1 MNFDLVE
8 LLTHPASMLLMIMGL
23 DLIFGDPVY
32 SFHPVRII
40 GSLISYYET
49 GLRHSGFNGRFGGVL
64 LSLLLI
70 LSTLLFSMG
79 IFELLEYFHWSLSCL
94 WYVFLGWSF
103 LALGDLLKHARKVA
117 NAMEKEDLS
126 LSKITVGKLVGR
138 DTDLMDL
145 PACGRATVE
154 SVGENF
160 NDGVI
165 APIFYFCLFGI
176 PGIVIYKVVNTLD
189 SMVGYRNE
197 QYHDF
202 GWFSAKLDDL
212 MSFLPARI
220 SWLFLSGAAFFYTQ
234 LSGTNALK
242 VGWKDHFKLPSFNA
256 GWCEATVAGALKIK
270 LCGPI
275 WRDGRLAQNVWLGRQ
290 GDREG
295 ATVKDIKLVNSL
307 ALTSSLIGFGFTM
320 VILCFSGFLPFLS
333 S

>member
-1 MNFDLVE
+1 MNVDLVE
-8 LLTHPASMLLMIMGL
+8 LLTHPAFMLLMILGL

-32 SFHPVRII
+32 RFHPVRMI
-40 GSLISYYET
+40 GSLISWQEA
-49 GLRHSGFNGRFGGVL
+49 GLRHSGLNGKFGGVL

-79 IFELLEYFHWSLSCL
+79 IFKFLEYFHWSLSWV

-103 LALGDLLKHARKVA
+103 LALGDLLKHARQVA
-117 NAMEKEDLS
+117 AAMEKEDLS
-126 LSKITVGKLVGR
+126 LSKVTVGKLVGR
-138 DTDLMDL
+138 DTNLMDL

-176 PGIVIYKVVNTLD
+176 PGILVYKVVNTLD

-197 QYHDF
+197 QYQDF
-202 GWFSAKLDDL
+202 GWCSAKLDDL
-212 MSFLPARI
+212 MSFMPARI
-220 SWLFLSGAAFFYTQ
+220 SWLFLSGAAVFYPQ
-234 LSGTNALK
+234 LSGSNALK
-242 VGWKDHFKLPSFNA
+242 VGWRDHFKLPSFNA

-295 ATVKDIKLVNSL
+295 ATVKAIQLVNSL
-307 ALTSSLIGFGFTM
+307 ALTSSLLGSGFTM
-320 VILCFSGFLPFLS
+320 VMLYYSEFLPFFS
-333 S
+333 

>member
-1 MNFDLVE
+1 MNFNFFE
-8 LLTHPASMLLMIMGL
+8 LLTHPALVLLIILGL

-32 SFHPVRII
+32 RFHPVRLIV
-40 GSLISYYET
+40 SLISWLEA
-49 GLRHSGFNGRFGGVL
+49 GLRHSGLNGKFGGVL

-70 LSTLLFSMG
+70 ISTLLFSIG
-79 IFELLEYFHWSLSCL
+79 IFKFLEYFHWSLSWG
-94 WYVFLGWSF
+94 WYVFQGWSF
-103 LALGDLLKHARKVA
+103 LALGDLLKHARIVA

-126 LSKITVGKLVGR
+126 LSKLNVGKLVGR
-138 DTDLMDL
+138 DTNFMDL
-145 PACGRATVE
+145 SACGRATVE

-165 APIFYFCLFGI
+165 APIFYYCLFGI
-176 PGIVIYKVVNTLD
+176 PGLLIYKVINTLD

-197 QYHDF
+197 NYQNF
-202 GWFSAKLDDL
+202 GWSSAKLDDL

-220 SWLFLSGAAFFYTQ
+220 SWLLLSVTAAFFPQ

-242 VGWKDHFKLPSFNA
+242 AGWKDHFKLSSFNA

-275 WRDGRLAQNVWLGRQ
+275 WREGHLSQNVWLGRQ

-295 ATVKDIKLVNSL
+295 ATVEDIKLVNRL
-307 ALTSSLIGFGFTM
+307 ALTSSLIGSGFTM
-320 VILCFSGFLPFLS
+320 LMLCYSGFLPFFS
-333 S
+333 

>member
-1 MNFDLVE
+1 MNFDLAE
-8 LLTHPASMLLMIMGL
+8 LLTHPAVMLLMIMGL

-40 GSLISYYET
+40 GSLISCYET
-49 GLRHSGFNGRFGGVL
+49 GLRHSGLNGRFGGVL
-64 LSLLLI
+64 LSILLI
-70 LSTLLFSMG
+70 LSTLLFSIG
-79 IFELLEYFHWSLSCL
+79 IFELLEHFHWSLSWV

-103 LALGDLLKHARKVA
+103 LALGDLLKHARQVA

-126 LSKITVGKLVGR
+126 LSRITVGKLVGR

-176 PGIVIYKVVNTLD
+176 PGILVYKVVNTLD

-197 QYHDF
+197 KYHDF

-220 SWLFLSGAAFFYTQ
+220 SWLFLSGAAIFYTQ
-234 LSGTNALK
+234 LSGTNAIK
-242 VGWKDHFKLPSFNA
+242 VGWKDHFKLSSFNA

-275 WRDGRLAQNVWLGRQ
+275 WRDGRLAHNVWLGRQ
-290 GDREG
+290 DDREG

>member
-1 MNFDLVE
+1 MNVDLVE
-8 LLTHPASMLLMIMGL
+8 LLTHPAFTLLMILGL

-32 SFHPVRII
+32 RFHPIRII
-40 GSLISYYET
+40 GCLISWHEK
-49 GLRHSGFNGRFGGVL
+49 GLRQLGLNGKFGGVL

-70 LSTLLFSMG
+70 LITLLFSTG
-79 IFELLEYFHWSLSCL
+79 IFKFLEYFHWSLSWV

-103 LALGDLLKHARKVA
+103 LALGDLLKHARQVA
-117 NAMEKEDLS
+117 TAMEKEDLS
-126 LSKITVGKLVGR
+126 LSKVTVGKLVGR
-138 DTDLMDL
+138 DTNLMDL

-176 PGIVIYKVVNTLD
+176 PGILVYKVVNTLD

-197 QYHDF
+197 QYQDF
-202 GWFSAKLDDL
+202 GWCSAKLDDL
-212 MSFLPARI
+212 MSFMPARI
-220 SWLFLSGAAFFYTQ
+220 SWLFLSGAAVFYPQ
-234 LSGTNALK
+234 LSGSNALK
-242 VGWKDHFKLPSFNA
+242 VGWRDHFKLPSFNA

-275 WRDGRLAQNVWLGRQ
+275 WRNGCLAQNVWLGRQ
-290 GDREG
+290 GDSEG

-307 ALTSSLIGFGFTM
+307 ALTSSIIGSGFTM
-320 VILCFSGFLPFLS
+320 VMLCYSGFLPFFS
-333 S
+333 

>member
-8 LLTHPASMLLMIMGL
+8 LMTHPALMLLMIMGL

-40 GSLISYYET
+40 GSLISCYET
-49 GLRHSGFNGRFGGVL
+49 GLRNSGLNGRFGGVL
-64 LSLLLI
+64 LSILLI

-79 IFELLEYFHWSLSCL
+79 IFELLEHLHWSLS
-94 WYVFLGWSF
+94 WVWFVFLGWSF
-103 LALGDLLKHARKVA
+103 LALGDLLKHARQVA

-176 PGIVIYKVVNTLD
+176 PGILVYKVVNTLD

-197 QYHDF
+197 QYQDF
-202 GWFSAKLDDL
+202 GWCSAKLDDL
-212 MSFLPARI
+212 MSFMPARI
-220 SWLFLSGAAFFYTQ
+220 SWLFLSGAAVFYPQ
-234 LSGTNALK
+234 LSGSNALK
-242 VGWKDHFKLPSFNA
+242 VGWRDHFKLPSFNA

-307 ALTSSLIGFGFTM
+307 ALTSSLIGSGFTIVM
-320 VILCFSGFLPFLS
+320 LCYSGFLPFFS
-333 S
+333 

>member
-8 LLTHPASMLLMIMGL
+8 LLTHPAFMLLMILGL

-32 SFHPVRII
+32 RFHPVRMI
-40 GSLISYYET
+40 GSLISWHEA
-49 GLRHSGFNGRFGGVL
+49 GLRHSGLNGKFGGVL

-79 IFELLEYFHWSLSCL
+79 IFKFLEYFHWSLSWV

-103 LALGDLLKHARKVA
+103 LALGDLLKHARQVA
-117 NAMEKEDLS
+117 AAMEKEDLT
-126 LSKITVGKLVGR
+126 LSKVTVGKLVGR
-138 DTDLMDL
+138 DTNLMDL

-160 NDGVI
+160 NDGII

-176 PGIVIYKVVNTLD
+176 PGILVYKVVNTLD

-197 QYHDF
+197 QYQDF
-202 GWFSAKLDDL
+202 GWCSAKLDDL
-212 MSFLPARI
+212 MSFMPARI
-220 SWLFLSGAAFFYTQ
+220 SWLFLSGAAVFYPQ
-234 LSGTNALK
+234 LSGSNALK
-242 VGWKDHFKLPSFNA
+242 VGWRDHFKLPSFNA

-275 WRDGRLAQNVWLGRQ
+275 WRDGRLAQNVWLGRH

-307 ALTSSLIGFGFTM
+307 ALTSSLIGSGFTM
-320 VILCFSGFLPFLS
+320 VMLCYSGFLPFFS
-333 S
+333 

>member
-1 MNFDLVE
+1 MNFDLIE
-8 LLTHPASMLLMIMGL
+8 LITHPSFTLLIILVL

-32 SFHPVRII
+32 RFHPVKLI
-40 GSLISYYET
+40 GSLISLYET
-49 GLRHSGFNGRFGGVL
+49 RLRQSGLNGKFGGIL

-70 LSTLLFSMG
+70 LSTLLFSIG
-79 IFELLEYFHWSLSCL
+79 VFKFLENFHWSLNWV

-103 LALGDLLKHARKVA
+103 LALGDLLKHARQVA
-117 NAMEKEDLS
+117 IAMEKENLS
-126 LSKITVGKLVGR
+126 LSKINVGKLVGR
-138 DTDLMDL
+138 DTNLMDL

-176 PGIVIYKVVNTLD
+176 PGILVYKVVNTLD

-197 QYHDF
+197 KYQDF
-202 GWFSAKLDDL
+202 GWCSAKLDDL
-212 MSFLPARI
+212 MNFMPARI
-220 SWLFLSGAAFFYTQ
+220 SWLFLSGAAFFYPQ
-234 LSGTNALK
+234 LSGSNALK
-242 VGWKDHFKLPSFNA
+242 VGWRDHFKLPSFNA

-275 WRDGRLAQNVWLGRQ
+275 WRDGHLAQNVWLGRQ

-307 ALTSSLIGFGFTM
+307 ATTSSLIGFGFTM
-320 VILCFSGFLPFLS
+320 FILCFSGFLPFFR
-333 S
+333 

>member
-8 LLTHPASMLLMIMGL
+8 LLTHHAFMLLLILGL
-23 DLIFGDPVY
+23 DLFFGDPIY
-32 SFHPVRII
+32 RFHPVRLI
-40 GSLISYYET
+40 GSLISLHES
-49 GLRHSGFNGRFGGVL
+49 GLRYSGLNGKFGGIL

-70 LSTLLFSMG
+70 LSTLLFSIA
-79 IFELLEYFHWSLSCL
+79 IFKFLEYFHWSLSWL
-94 WYVFLGWSF
+94 WYIFLGWSF
-103 LALGDLLKHARKVA
+103 IALGDLLKHARQVA
-117 NAMEKEDLS
+117 NAMEKKDLS

-138 DTDLMDL
+138 DTNLMDL

-176 PGIVIYKVVNTLD
+176 PGILVYKVVNTLD

-197 QYHDF
+197 QYKDF
-202 GWFSAKLDDL
+202 GWCSAKLDDL
-212 MSFLPARI
+212 MSFIPALI
-220 SWLFLSGAAFFYTQ
+220 SWLVLSGAAFFYPQ
-234 LSGTNALK
+234 LSGSNALK
-242 VGWKDHFKLPSFNA
+242 IGWRDHFKLPSFNA

-275 WRDGRLAQNVWLGRQ
+275 WRDGRLAHNVWLGRQ

-307 ALTSSLIGFGFTM
+307 ALIASLIGSGFIIF
-320 VILCFSGFLPFLS
+320 ILCFYKFLPFFRL
-333 S
+333 

>member
-1 MNFDLVE
+1 MNVDLVE
-8 LLTHPASMLLMIMGL
+8 LLTHPAFMLLMILGL

-32 SFHPVRII
+32 RFHPVRMI
-40 GSLISYYET
+40 GSLISWHEA
-49 GLRHSGFNGRFGGVL
+49 GLRHSGLNGKFGGVL

-70 LSTLLFSMG
+70 LSTLLLSMG
-79 IFELLEYFHWSLSCL
+79 IFKLLEYFHWSLSWV

-103 LALGDLLKHARKVA
+103 LALGDLLKHARQVA
-117 NAMEKEDLS
+117 AAMEKEDLS
-126 LSKITVGKLVGR
+126 LSKVTVGKLVGR
-138 DTDLMDL
+138 DTNLMDL

-176 PGIVIYKVVNTLD
+176 PGILVYKVVNTLD

-197 QYHDF
+197 QYQDF
-202 GWFSAKLDDL
+202 GWCSAKLDDL
-212 MSFLPARI
+212 MSFMPARI
-220 SWLFLSGAAFFYTQ
+220 SWLFLSGAAVFYPQ
-234 LSGTNALK
+234 LSGSNALK
-242 VGWKDHFKLPSFNA
+242 VGWRDHFKLPSFNA

-307 ALTSSLIGFGFTM
+307 ALTSSLIGSVFTM
-320 VILCFSGFLPFLS
+320 VMLCYSGFLPFFS
-333 S
+333 

>member
-1 MNFDLVE
+1 MNVDLVE
-8 LLTHPASMLLMIMGL
+8 LLTHPAFMLLMILGL

-32 SFHPVRII
+32 RFHPVRMI
-40 GSLISYYET
+40 GSLISWHEA
-49 GLRHSGFNGRFGGVL
+49 GLRHSGLNGKFGGVL

-70 LSTLLFSMG
+70 LSTFLFCLG
-79 IFELLEYFHWSLSCL
+79 IFKLLEYFHWSLSWV

-103 LALGDLLKHARKVA
+103 LALGDLLKHARQVA
-117 NAMEKEDLS
+117 AAIEKEDLY
-126 LSKITVGKLVGR
+126 LSKVTVGKLVGR
-138 DTDLMDL
+138 DTNLMDL

-176 PGIVIYKVVNTLD
+176 PGILVYKVVNTLD

-197 QYHDF
+197 QYQDF
-202 GWFSAKLDDL
+202 GWCSAKLDDL
-212 MSFLPARI
+212 MSFMPARI
-220 SWLFLSGAAFFYTQ
+220 SWLFLSGAAVFYPQ
-234 LSGTNALK
+234 LSGSNALK
-242 VGWKDHFKLPSFNA
+242 VGWKDHLKLASFNA

-307 ALTSSLIGFGFTM
+307 ALTSSLIGSGFTM
-320 VILCFSGFLPFLS
+320 VMLCYSGFLPFFS
-333 S
+333 

>member
-1 MNFDLVE
+1 MNVDLVE
-8 LLTHPASMLLMIMGL
+8 LLTHPACILLMILGL

-32 SFHPVRII
+32 RFHPVRMI
-40 GSLISYYET
+40 GSLISWHEAV
-49 GLRHSGFNGRFGGVL
+49 LRHSGLNGKFGGVL

-79 IFELLEYFHWSLSCL
+79 IFKFLEYFHWSLSWV

-103 LALGDLLKHARKVA
+103 LALGDLLKHARQVA
-117 NAMEKEDLS
+117 VAMEKEDLS
-126 LSKITVGKLVGR
+126 LSIVTVGKLVGR
-138 DTDLMDL
+138 DTNLMDL

-176 PGIVIYKVVNTLD
+176 PGILVYKVVNTLD
-189 SMVGYRNE
+189 SMVGYRNK

-202 GWFSAKLDDL
+202 GWCSAKLDDL
-212 MSFLPARI
+212 MSFMPARI
-220 SWLFLSGAAFFYTQ
+220 SWLFLSGVAVFYPQ
-234 LSGTNALK
+234 LSGSNALK
-242 VGWKDHFKLPSFNA
+242 VGWRDHFKLPSFNA

-307 ALTSSLIGFGFTM
+307 VLTSSLI
-320 VILCFSGFLPFLS
+320 VSGFIMVMLFYSGYLPFLS
-333 S
+333 

>member
-40 GSLISYYET
+40 GSLISYYEA
-49 GLRHSGFNGRFGGVL
+49 GLRHSGFSGRFGGVL

-79 IFELLEYFHWSLSCL
+79 IFELLEYYHWSLSCL

-176 PGIVIYKVVNTLD
+176 PGIVVYKVVNT
-189 SMVGYRNE
+189 
-197 QYHDF
+197 
-202 GWFSAKLDDL
+202 A
-212 MSFLPARI
+212 
-220 SWLFLSGAAFFYTQ
+220 
-234 LSGTNALK
+234 
-242 VGWKDHFKLPSFNA
+242 
-256 GWCEATVAGALKIK
+256 
-270 LCGPI
+270 
-275 WRDGRLAQNVWLGRQ
+275 
-290 GDREG
+290 
-295 ATVKDIKLVNSL
+295 
-307 ALTSSLIGFGFTM
+307 
-320 VILCFSGFLPFLS
+320 
-333 S
+333 

>member
-1 MNFDLVE
+1 MNVDLVE
-8 LLTHPASMLLMIMGL
+8 LLTHPAFMLLMILGL

-32 SFHPVRII
+32 RFHPVRII
-40 GSLISYYET
+40 GSMISWYEAV
-49 GLRHSGFNGRFGGVL
+49 LRHSGLNGKFGGVL

-70 LSTLLFSMG
+70 LSTLLFSIG
-79 IFELLEYFHWSLSCL
+79 IFIFLEYFHWSLSWV

-103 LALGDLLKHARKVA
+103 LALGDLLKHARQVA
-117 NAMEKEDLS
+117 AAMEKEDLS
-126 LSKITVGKLVGR
+126 LSKVTVGKLVGR
-138 DTDLMDL
+138 DTNLMDL

-176 PGIVIYKVVNTLD
+176 PGILVYKVVNTLD

-197 QYHDF
+197 QYQDF
-202 GWFSAKLDDL
+202 GWCSAKLDDL
-212 MSFLPARI
+212 MSFMPARI
-220 SWLFLSGAAFFYTQ
+220 SWLFLSGAAVFYPQ
-234 LSGTNALK
+234 LSGSNALK
-242 VGWKDHFKLPSFNA
+242 VGWRDHFKLPSFNA

-307 ALTSSLIGFGFTM
+307 ALTSSLIGSGFTM
-320 VILCFSGFLPFLS
+320 VMLCYSGFLPFFS
-333 S
+333 

>member
-1 MNFDLVE
+1 MNVDLVE
-8 LLTHPASMLLMIMGL
+8 LLTHPAFTLSMILGL

-32 SFHPVRII
+32 RFHPIRII
-40 GSLISYYET
+40 GCLISWHEKELRQL
-49 GLRHSGFNGRFGGVL
+49 GLNGKFGGVL

-70 LSTLLFSMG
+70 LSTNLFSIG
-79 IFELLEYFHWSLSCL
+79 IFKFLEFLHWSLSWV

-103 LALGDLLKHARKVA
+103 LALGDLLKHARQVA
-117 NAMEKEDLS
+117 TAMEKEDLA
-126 LSKITVGKLVGR
+126 LSKVTVGNLVGR
-138 DTDLMDL
+138 DTNLMNL

-176 PGIVIYKVVNTLD
+176 PGILVYKVVNTLD

-197 QYHDF
+197 QYQDF
-202 GWFSAKLDDL
+202 GWCSAKLDDL
-212 MSFLPARI
+212 MSFMPARI
-220 SWLFLSGAAFFYTQ
+220 SWLFLSGAAVFYPQ
-234 LSGTNALK
+234 LSGSNALK
-242 VGWKDHFKLPSFNA
+242 IGWRDHFKLPSLNA

-275 WRDGRLAQNVWLGRQ
+275 WRNGRLAQNVWLGRQ

-307 ALTSSLIGFGFTM
+307 ALTSSLIGSGFTM
-320 VILCFSGFLPFLS
+320 VMLCYSGFLPFFS
-333 S
+333 

>member
-1 MNFDLVE
+1 MNYDLVE
-8 LLTHPASMLLMIMGL
+8 LLTHPALMLLMIMGL

-40 GSLISYYET
+40 GSLISCYET
-49 GLRHSGFNGRFGGVL
+49 GLRNSGLNGRFGGVL
-64 LSLLLI
+64 LSILLI

-79 IFELLEYFHWSLSCL
+79 IFELLEHFHWSLSWG

-103 LALGDLLKHARKVA
+103 LALGDLLKHARQVA
-117 NAMEKEDLS
+117 NAMKKEDLS

-176 PGIVIYKVVNTLD
+176 PGILVYKVVNTLD

-197 QYHDF
+197 KYHDF

-275 WRDGRLAQNVWLGRQ
+275 WRDGRLAQNIWLGRQ

-307 ALTSSLIGFGFTM
+307 ALTASLIGFGFTM
-320 VILCFSGFLPFLS
+320 VILCYSGFLPLFS